1 MCGNF
6 QHKTCDDLYA
16 ANYCEDG
23 TWLCRVCSRCH
34 RVERAW
40 GREDFDYEEID
51 PSYDIGNAY
60 KRGEGGTKKKEPP
73 SRPEKDT
80 SPETINSN
88 DDEIMIL

>member
-1 MCGNF
+1 MISMLPITARTAPGSAESAVDATELRG
-6 QHKTCDDLYA
+6 HG
-16 ANYCEDG
+16 E
-23 TWLCRVCSRCH
+23 
-34 RVERAW
+34 

-73 SRPEKDT
+73 SRPEKDN